1 MPIPLRVAR
10 FNRRV
15 TNPLLGTF
23 SDWLPP
29 FATLHHVGRTSGRRY
44 RTPVFAFSSP
54 RGVIIALTYGPD
66 VQWLRNV
73 EATGGARMVR
83 RGRILVLSHPR
94 RLHGPAG
101 SRQMPAV
108 IRVALRLMRVDDF
121 VELAAVPH
129 DPAPRRT

>member
-44 RTPVFAFSSP
+44 RTPVFAFARS
-54 RGVIIALTYGPD
+54 RGIVIALTYGTE
-66 VQWLRNV
+66 VQWLRNL
-73 EATGGARMVR
+73 EAGGEARLVR
-83 RGRILVLSHPR
+83 RGRVLVLSGPR
-94 RLHGPAG
+94 RLHGQAG
-101 SRQMPAV
+101 ARLVPRA
-108 IRVALRLMRVDDF
+108 IRAGLRLMRVDDF
-121 VELAAVPH
+121 VELAALPVG
-129 DPAPRRT
+129 A